1 MSIELLT
8 IIIGGLTIGAALMV
22 VISKHPIRS
31 VLFLVVTFFLISS
44 LYILMNAQFLAIVN
58 IIVYAGAI
66 MVLFLFV
73 LMLLNLNKESEPKTP
88 KLALFSSVLA
98 SGILLL
104 VLIAAFKDSL
114 RLQHVRLPQQ
124 KQIGLVENLGKLLF
138 DEYIV
143 PFEVSSILFIASM
156 VGAILL
162 AKREKPIID

>member
-1 MSIELLT
+1 
-8 IIIGGLTIGAALMV
+8 
-22 VISKHPIRS
+22 
-31 VLFLVVTFFLISS
+31 
-44 LYILMNAQFLAIVN
+44 
-58 IIVYAGAI
+58 